1 MFKMKCDVC
10 GKETKELNTIIF
22 YKKKIDYCNSKKC
35 IKIALKL
42 MKEFQREVKA
52 QNIIY
57 NCVLKSKEKKL
68 LKEIKNNTK
77 ED

>member
-1 MFKMKCDVC
+1 MLKMKCDVC

-22 YKKKIDYCNSKKC
+22 YKKKIDYCNNQKC
-35 IKIALKL
+35 TRIAIKL
-42 MKEFQREVKA
+42 MREFQREVNA

-68 LKEIKNNTK
+68 LKNIKLK
-77 ED
+77 K